1 MLLFCFYVLSVI
13 FSSLF
18 RLVNCDTNLVKQR
31 QICLA
36 VQLGLLSAS
45 SFILLFPVHLFAYII
60 LPKICSQQPA
70 FHTTL
75 LFLFHVP
82 IPLHL
87 LTQSCSLC
95 PLSLAFLL
103 SQSHWFR
110 EKPALAPFT
119 DHFPELPIPL

>member
-1 MLLFCFYVLSVI
+1 MFFLFVCLFVLGFFFFLNVLTVT

-18 RLVNCDTNLVKQR
+18 RLVNYDMNLVKRR

-36 VQLGLLSAS
+36 VQLGLLNAS
-45 SFILLFPVHLFAYII
+45 SFILLFPVHLLAYII
-60 LPKICSQQPA
+60 LLKICSQQPA

-75 LFLFHVP
+75 LFVFHIP
-82 IPLHL
+82 ISLHL
-87 LTQSCSLC
+87 FTQSCSLC

-110 EKPALAPFT
+110 EY
-119 DHFPELPIPL
+119 